1 MIYLNDLLELQGE
14 LDNFIIEQRNLKIQ
28 KKELLIDSLLALQV
42 EVSELANATRC
53 FKHWSNK
60 GAEDKNVILE
70 EYVDVLHF
78 FLSVGNQLGF
88 KSREIEDAFFKK
100 RQINIERAKTGY

>member
-1 MIYLNDLLELQGE
+1 MIHLNDLYELQDE
-14 LDNFIIEQRNLKIQ
+14 LDKYILEKKNLNLKS
-28 KKELLIDSLLALQV
+28 KELLTDTLLALQV
-42 EVSELANATRC
+42 EVSELANATRV

-60 GAEDKNVILE
+60 GPEPKERIID

-88 KSREIEDAFFKK
+88 SAKEIEDAYFKK
-100 RQINIERAKTGY
+100 RQININRVKEGY

>member
-1 MIYLNDLLELQGE
+1 MHLNDLYELQDE
-14 LDNFIIEQRNLKIQ
+14 LDKYILEKKNLNLKS
-28 KKELLIDSLLALQV
+28 KELLTDTLLALQV
-42 EVSELANATRC
+42 EVSELANATRV

-60 GAEDKNVILE
+60 GPEPKERIID

-88 KSREIEDAFFKK
+88 SAKEIEDAYFKK
-100 RQINIERAKTGY
+100 RQININRVKEGY

>member
-1 MIYLNDLLELQGE
+1 MIKLSQLYELQQE
-14 LDNFIIEQRNLKIQ
+14 LDNYILENKCLNLG
-28 KKELLIDSLLALQV
+28 KKELLTDTLLALQV

-60 GAEDKNVILE
+60 GQDPKDVVID

-88 KSREIEDAFFKK
+88 KSKEIEDAYFKK
-100 RQINIERAKTGY
+100 RQININRVKEGY